1 MAFRHR
7 LNSAFIKT
15 APAGKH
21 CDGGGL
27 WLIKR
32 NDGGS
37 QWTFRY
43 QFDGRR
49 KEIGL
54 GGLLKVGLK
63 DARTQADHYRAL
75 VLSKNDPLREK
86 AKMEQE
92 SYKIHT
98 TVTEIAHAAFEAR
111 KAELKGDGKNG
122 RWFSPLELH
131 VLPKIGHIRIE
142 DLTQRDVA
150 AAVKPIWDS
159 KAETAKKGLDRLNIV
174 IKYAAALG
182 LDADIGVVE
191 KAKLLLGK
199 SRHER
204 QHIPYMLWSD
214 VPAFYRSLSE
224 PTITHLALRLLILT
238 GSRSKPIR
246 FARLEHFVT
255 GDWIIP
261 ADLNKGKK
269 GETSD
274 FAIPLS
280 LEAQNVL
287 EQTIPFQKNGFLFP
301 SSTKNE
307 VISDATMSRYME
319 RLGLAARPHG
329 FRSSIR
335 TWLSEQTEAP
345 FHISETIIGHKVRT
359 DTQLSYDRTD
369 FIEQRKPYMQG
380 WADFLMEG

>member
-122 RWFSPLELH
+122 RWF
-131 VLPKIGHIRIE
+131 
-142 DLTQRDVA
+142 
-150 AAVKPIWDS
+150 
-159 KAETAKKGLDRLNIV
+159 
-174 IKYAAALG
+174 
-182 LDADIGVVE
+182 
-191 KAKLLLGK
+191 
-199 SRHER
+199 
-204 QHIPYMLWSD
+204 
-214 VPAFYRSLSE
+214 
-224 PTITHLALRLLILT
+224 
-238 GSRSKPIR
+238 
-246 FARLEHFVT
+246 
-255 GDWIIP
+255 
-261 ADLNKGKK
+261 
-269 GETSD
+269 
-274 FAIPLS
+274 
-280 LEAQNVL
+280 
-287 EQTIPFQKNGFLFP
+287 
-301 SSTKNE
+301 
-307 VISDATMSRYME
+307 
-319 RLGLAARPHG
+319 
-329 FRSSIR
+329 
-335 TWLSEQTEAP
+335 
-345 FHISETIIGHKVRT
+345 
-359 DTQLSYDRTD
+359 
-369 FIEQRKPYMQG
+369 
-380 WADFLMEG
+380 